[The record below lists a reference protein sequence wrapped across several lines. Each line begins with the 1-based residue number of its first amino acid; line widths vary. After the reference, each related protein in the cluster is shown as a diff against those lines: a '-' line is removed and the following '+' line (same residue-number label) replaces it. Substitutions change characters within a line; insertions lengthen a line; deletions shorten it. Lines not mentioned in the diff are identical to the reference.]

1 MGPYASTAVSVALG
15 SGTTTVLQFLILQG
29 SMVHHVTAVVEV
41 RKLIVI
47 QAAIRHFM
55 EWNRTVLGKPSI
67 VWHRMKLHK
76 IQSAVR
82 HSFCHRRYLKVKKGI
97 IKLQALYRMENIVLF
112 ARHDKDIR
120 ALVLRVLELR
130 VERLDQQYAT
140 IKDNNLHLLS
150 RLFEAIKAYV
160 QSQTSERVERYQH
173 HLMILNQKIELYKD

>member
-1 MGPYASTAVSVALG
+1 MGHYVYRNQLSLVVVL
-15 SGTTTVLQFLILQG
+15 LQFSILQG

-47 QAAIRHFM
+47 QAAIRHLM
-55 EWNRTVLGKPSI
+55 EWNQTVLGKPSI
-67 VWHRMKLHK
+67 VWHRKKLHK

-82 HSFCHRRYLKVKKGI
+82 HSFCHHRYLKGKKGI

-112 ARHDKDIR
+112 ARHDKEIR
-120 ALVLRVLELR
+120 ALVLRVLESR
-130 VERLDQQYAT
+130 VERLDQHYTT
-140 IKDNNLHLLS
+140 IKDYNLRLLS

-160 QSQTSERVERYQH
+160 QSQTSEWVERYQH

>member
-1 MGPYASTAVSVALG
+1 
-15 SGTTTVLQFLILQG
+15 
-29 SMVHHVTAVVEV
+29 MVHHATAVVEV

-173 HLMILNQKIELYKD
+173 HLMILNQKIELYRD